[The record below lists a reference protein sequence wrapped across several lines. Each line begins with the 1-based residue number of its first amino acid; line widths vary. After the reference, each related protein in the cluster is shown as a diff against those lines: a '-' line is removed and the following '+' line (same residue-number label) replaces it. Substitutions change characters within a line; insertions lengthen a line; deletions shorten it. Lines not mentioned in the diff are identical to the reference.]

1 MSKTTTDKKKL
12 ALHWKI
18 IIGMLL
24 GVVWALISSS
34 MGWSEFTIK
43 WIDPFGIIFI
53 NLLKLI
59 AVPLVLL
66 SIISGI
72 SNLGNT
78 VSLGKIGGKTLLLY
92 IFTSFLAI
100 GMGLLLV
107 NIINPGGRIDQ
118 DSLIENRL
126 SYEIWA
132 KIGRASCRERAA
144 SRVRAVGG

>member
-24 GVVWALISSS
+24 GVIWALISSS
-34 MGWSEFTIK
+34 IGWSEFTIK

-92 IFTSFLAI
+92 IFTSLVYYLLFYLSCFLCLCYYF
-100 GMGLLLV
+100 LLLV
-107 NIINPGGRIDQ
+107 
-118 DSLIENRL
+118 
-126 SYEIWA
+126 YF
-132 KIGRASCRERAA
+132 KI
-144 SRVRAVGG
+144 